1 MSQIPPTQPSAAG
14 ALTPD
19 SGRPEG
25 GPRLPSPLPPPAT
38 ARPSLLGSF
47 PADLRAVFG
56 ELPGGDRPYRARQV
70 FAWMHARGERSFA
83 AMTNLPARLRDALAE
98 RFAVPAFDLL
108 EEASSRETATRKLVL
123 GAADGARIET
133 VRIAAGERLTL
144 CLSSQVGCGF
154 GCGFCRTAG
163 MGYVRQLTAAEIV
176 DQVHWVRHLAPLPE
190 RFNLVFMGMGEPF
203 ANYDEV
209 VRAIDLLTHP
219 EGMAVSP
226 RRITVSTVGLVPEI
240 LRLGRERPRVRL
252 AVSLAAASD
261 ELRDR
266 LVPVNRRYP
275 LDRLMA
281 AVAEHVRET
290 GRRVTF
296 EYVLLAG
303 VNDSPEEARRLAR
316 LANRVPCKINLI
328 PYNPTGLDGFR
339 RPDPAAVA
347 RFAEVLYPRTYAV
360 TIRQSQGKDI
370 FAACGQLAQPV
381 ERRER
386 DARRRS
392 AGALPADPAR
402 TGEPRE

>member
-1 MSQIPPTQPSAAG
+1 MSQTPPTQPSAAG
-14 ALTPD
+14 APPPAA
-19 SGRPEG
+19 GRPG
-25 GPRLPSPLPPPAT
+25 AGAPRPVLPPPLAAT
-38 ARPSLLGSF
+38 LPSLLGRF
-47 PADLRAVFG
+47 PADLSTVLG
-56 ELPGGDRPYRARQV
+56 GLPDGDRPYRARQV
-70 FAWMHARGERSFA
+70 FAWMHARGERSFGT
-83 AMTNLPARLRDALAE
+83 MTNLPARLRDALAE
-98 RFAVPAFDLL
+98 RFAVPALRL
-108 EEASSRETATRKLVL
+108 VEEASSHETATRKLVL
-123 GAADGARIET
+123 AARDGARIET

-154 GCGFCRTAG
+154 GCGFCRTAR
-163 MGYVRQLTAAEIV
+163 MGYVRQLAAAEIV
-176 DQVHWVRHLAPLPE
+176 DQVQWVRHLAPLPE
-190 RFNLVFMGMGEPF
+190 RFNLVFMGMGEPL

-209 VRAIDLLTHP
+209 VRAIDLLTHQ

-252 AVSLAAASD
+252 AVSLAAATD

-275 LDRLMA
+275 IDRLMA
-281 AVAEHVRET
+281 AVAEHVRAT

-339 RPDPAAVA
+339 RPEPAAVE

-381 ERRER
+381 ERRG
-386 DARRRS
+386 RRR
-392 AGALPADPAR
+392 PADPALAGGPSV
-402 TGEPRE
+402 TGGPEE